1 MKIYDQVFKL
11 SLVPPTSPVPPS
23 DSVGHF
29 SYKVPDF
36 RFYELIW
43 AKCMYCA
50 EEQRNRVILGDLSR
64 KRRKKRSC
72 MVRDE
77 LLEGRSVVSVS
88 E

>member
-1 MKIYDQVFKL
+1 MKINDRVFK
-11 SLVPPTSPVPPS
+11 SPPPVSAS
-23 DSVGHF
+23 DPVGHF

-43 AKCMYCA
+43 AKCMYYA
-50 EEQRNRVILGDLSR
+50 EEQSNRVIFGDPPAGG
-64 KRRKKRSC
+64 KKSSC
-72 MVRDE
+72 MMRDE